1 MSVGNKRKSIRKT
14 AAVFMAA
21 AMTVASAPALHVA
34 AYAAAYTD
42 VPADHWAYSEIQ
54 KAGEIGFMSGMGDG
68 TFGIGQNVT
77 RGQFVSML
85 VRMFGWS
92 PAVGAGFTDV
102 DPSAWYYSD
111 VMTASAMGVLDT
123 EGDSFRPEENI
134 TREEI
139 AIMLVKS
146 LGYSELAEELANDPI
161 PFTDVY
167 ENKGYI
173 SLAYDFGIISGRGGS
188 VFDPNGTALR
198 EDAAAMMSRC
208 YDKYNS
214 YLDFV
219 HGFYAF
225 SSYSQK
231 AMAAEMDAV
240 SFGWSRMEYTDEGII
255 VNTTAQNDNE
265 WNVPEGYT
273 DIVEYLKDNNVK
285 THLNVYMSAS
295 EGDDAEII
303 LGSAENRTAAVEA
316 IIEELT
322 VDYRQLGY
330 NPYSGVT
337 IDFENLRGSAM
348 KENFTAFLRELDAEL
363 TSAGK
368 TFYVAVQPPMRSGA
382 YFDGY
387 DFRAIG
393 DICDKVIVMA
403 YDYYAKTMTQDVM
416 ESGFTTTPVTPFDE
430 VYCALKAVTDPST
443 GVADKGKIVLGVS
456 MSNVGWTVVDGE
468 IVNGTGNTYTYDE
481 IEEMIN
487 NGAEVKYSDKYKN
500 PYIVYNDGGETQIVW
515 YEDARSIEDKVK
527 LAEMFG
533 IDGISVWRLGLIP
546 EEGGDLDVWSGIM
559 ELSR

>member
-1 MSVGNKRKSIRKT
+1 MIRKKIAVFL
-14 AAVFMAA
+14 AAV
-21 AMTVASAPALHVA
+21 MTASVSVPAFAVQ
-34 AYAAAYTD
+34 YSD
-42 VPADHWAYSEIQ
+42 VPSGHWAYAEIQ
-54 KAGEIGFMSGMGDG
+54 RAGEIGFMSGMGDG
-68 TFGIGQNVT
+68 TFGLGQNVT
-77 RGQFVSML
+77 RAQFVSML

-92 PAVGAGFTDV
+92 QASGTAFTDV
-102 DPSAWYYSD
+102 DPSQWYYND
-111 VMTASAMGVLDT
+111 VMTASAMGALDT
-123 EGDSFRPEENI
+123 TGAYFRPNDNI
-134 TREEI
+134 TREEM
-139 AIMLVKS
+139 AVMLVKA
-146 LGYSELAEELANDPI
+146 LGYGELAEELNNTSV
-161 PFTDVY
+161 PFSDVT

-188 VFDPNGTALR
+188 IFDPNGTALR
-198 EDAAAMMSRC
+198 EDAAAMMIRC

-214 YLDFV
+214 YVDFV

-231 AMAAEMDAV
+231 DMAAQMDAV
-240 SFGWSRMEYTDEGII
+240 SFGWSRMEYSDDEGVI

-273 DIVEYLKDNNVK
+273 DIVEYLKANNVK
-285 THLNVYMSAS
+285 TNLNVYMSAS
-295 EGDDAEII
+295 ESDDAEII
-303 LGSAENRTAAVEA
+303 LGSAENRTAAVNA

-348 KENFTAFLRELDAEL
+348 RDNFTAFLRELDTQLE
-363 TSAGK
+363 SIGK
-368 TFYVAVQPPMRSGA
+368 SLYVAVQPAMMSGA

-403 YDYYAKTMTQDVM
+403 YDYYAKTITSDVM

-430 VYCALKAVTDPST
+430 VYYALKTITDPDT
-443 GVADKGKIVLGVS
+443 GVSDKSKIVLGMS

-468 IVNGTGNTYTYDE
+468 ITNSTGKTYTYEE
-481 IEEMIN
+481 IADMIA

-500 PYIVYNDGGETQIVW
+500 PYIVYDDGNEKQVIW
-515 YEDARSIEDKVK
+515 YEDERSIEDKIK

-533 IDGISVWRLGLIP
+533 IDGISIWRLGLIP